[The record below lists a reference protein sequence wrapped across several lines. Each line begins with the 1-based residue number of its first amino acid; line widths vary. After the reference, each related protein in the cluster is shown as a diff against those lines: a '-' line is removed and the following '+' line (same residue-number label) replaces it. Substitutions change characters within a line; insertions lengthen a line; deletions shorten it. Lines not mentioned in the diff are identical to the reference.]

1 MFCLRICV
9 THQPQQ
15 DGGKDV
21 NQRQVFD
28 VMIIQ
33 KKNQRSRKK
42 DVDGNPLNE
51 FEAEEILHQP
61 QFLASHIK

>member
-1 MFCLRICV
+1 VFCLRISV
-9 THQPQQ
+9 THHPQE
-15 DGGKDV
+15 DGGIDV

-33 KKNQRSRKK
+33 KKNQRSCKK

-51 FEAEEILHQP
+51 FETEEILHQP